1 MCLREKCK
9 FRLNGLWRLEMKNF
23 VELLYGFVI
32 HRGSWVMRADFKQV
46 VRNAERRVKEGG
58 KGD

>member
-1 MCLREKCK
+1 
-9 FRLNGLWRLEMKNF
+9 MKNF

-46 VRNAERRVKEGG
+46 VNKKRREEGEGG
-58 KGD
+58 RERGLAE